1 MLATRILTALALIPL
16 VLAALFALSTQHFA
30 LALLVVIGIGAAE
43 WAALTGRKGFRH
55 WAVVA
60 GTLIVALAL
69 LQVGAPRTGAGW
81 PPAIVFTVC
90 GLATAF
96 WALVVPLWL
105 RRRWRLPEGL
115 PAALLGGG
123 ILVATW
129 VALVQLH
136 ALSPWV
142 VLAAMAIV
150 WIADTAAYF
159 CGRAFGRRK
168 LAPQISPAKSWEGVY
183 GGLAAAAAYAMLL
196 VPAARHLAPG
206 LAPAVWVLL
215 VVALAALSVFGD
227 LFESLLKRQAGA
239 KDSGSILPGH
249 GGMLDRIDALLSAMP
264 AAALVSQL
272 LQP

>member
-1 MLATRILTALALIPL
+1 MLATRILTALVLISL
-16 VLAALFALSTQHFA
+16 VLAALFALSTPYFA

-55 WAVVA
+55 WAAVA
-60 GTLIVALAL
+60 GTLVVALAL
-69 LQVGAPRTGAGW
+69 FQVGAPRTGAGW
-81 PPAIVFTVC
+81 PPAIVLVVC

-105 RRRWRLPEGL
+105 RRRWRLPEGF

-123 ILVATW
+123 ILIATW

-142 VLAAMAIV
+142 VLASMAIV

-159 CGRAFGRRK
+159 SGRAFGRRK
-168 LAPQISPAKSWEGVY
+168 LAPQISPGKSWEGVY
-183 GGLAAAAAYAMLL
+183 GGLAAAAVYAMLL
-196 VPAARHLAPG
+196 VPATRDLAPG
-206 LAPAVWVLL
+206 VAPAVWVLL
-215 VVALAALSVFGD
+215 VVALAALSVLGD

-264 AAALVSQL
+264 AAALVSQF